1 MARTKQ
7 TTRAGIPDRSGRA
20 TEQRPNKLTETSH
33 RLPLSQAERGS
44 AERRQLCMKI
54 RRNLPLDRTIERI
67 ERFLGQS
74 EDCRQ
79 AEQHGNHK
87 AEFPC

>member
-7 TTRAGIPDRSGRA
+7 TTRAGLPDRSGRA

-44 AERRQLCMKI
+44 AERQLCMTI
-54 RRNLPLDRTIERI
+54 WRNLPLDRTIERI

-79 AEQHGNHK
+79 VEQHGNHK
-87 AEFPC
+87 AEFPS